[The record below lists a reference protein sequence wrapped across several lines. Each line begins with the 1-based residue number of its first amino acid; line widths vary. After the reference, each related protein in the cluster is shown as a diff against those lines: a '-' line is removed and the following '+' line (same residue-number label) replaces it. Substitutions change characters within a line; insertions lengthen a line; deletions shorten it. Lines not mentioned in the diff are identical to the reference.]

1 MLVIIYGWREDRIK
15 KYRLWIIGLPLFI
28 GLAFACAGIPFYD
41 VNVSMCYLLPD
52 SDYGTFFFTLPI
64 LTVTFFATAIMFAI
78 YWKVYHQE
86 RRVRRWILGSN
97 VQSLPRKVFW
107 QGFWYLMCF
116 YVSWP
121 IILVFSNVAVGSL
134 YDHFGFLCAT
144 IFFVPLQG
152 FLNFIAYTRQRIMRC
167 MKRHY
172 IGLSSLIARGIK
184 SPADASVT
192 AAVATATSVN
202 HQHEWEESNSSK
214 HSVGASETAAG
225 TAHVEA
231 QMLDSEPV
239 DLPLGDDA
247 NKYIAQKDQKWNIT
261 KAPKPSILNLADG

>member
-41 VNVSMCYLLPD
+41 VNETMCYLPNSYFGL
-52 SDYGTFFFTLPI
+52 FFMAIPI

-86 RRVRRWILGSN
+86 RRVRRWIVGSN

-121 IILVFSNVAVGSL
+121 IILVYSYIPVGNLYIGFGLLCTTMFVA
-134 YDHFGFLCAT
+134 
-144 IFFVPLQG
+144 PLQG
-152 FLNFIAYTRQRIMRC
+152 FLNFIAYTRQRIMRG
-167 MKRHY
+167 MKRY
-172 IGLSSLIARGIK
+172 SSMGLSSLRAHGIK
-184 SPADASVT
+184 RQAATSVT

-202 HQHEWEESNSSK
+202 HQHELEESNSSK
-214 HSVGASETAAG
+214 DSVVASETASG
-225 TAHVEA
+225 TVHAET

-239 DLPLGDDA
+239 DRPLGDDA
-247 NKYIAQKDQKWNIT
+247 TKYIAQ
-261 KAPKPSILNLADG
+261 